1 MVSKVKGERA
11 KKEERLT
18 ELLRRAGLS
27 RNVARTL
34 AYMEGKGEVTSVEI
48 EKNTT
53 LRQPEVSI
61 AMQWLKKKGWVI
73 KRDIKKEGKGRPV
86 HGYKL
91 AKPFPKIVEEITK
104 DLEKKIEDIK
114 KLIDELNSFS

>member
-1 MVSKVKGERA
+1 MTKD
-11 KKEERLT
+11 EEKLAGI
-18 ELLRRAGLS
+18 LQQAGLP

-34 AYMEGKGEVTSVEI
+34 AYMKKRTEVKSIEI
-48 EKNTT
+48 EMNTG

-61 AMQWLKKKGWVI
+61 AMKHLRNKGWIV

-91 AKPFPKIVEEITK
+91 AKPFPKIIGEIEK
-104 DLEKKIEDIK
+104 DLQGKIKKIE
-114 KLIDELNSFS
+114 KLIKDLKTFS